1 MIPGRSVTSR
11 GRGRTRLAL
20 VSRSV
25 TDRDFGFVSVTSL
38 KIHLRPKPIIIF
50 LQNKEPFIF

>member
-20 VSRSV
+20 VSSSV
-25 TDRDFGFVSVTSL
+25 TDRDFGFVPVTFL

-50 LQNKEPFIF
+50 LQNKDA

>member
-20 VSRSV
+20 VSSSV
-25 TDRDFGFVSVTSL
+25 TDRDFGVTSL